1 MSQKPKSQRLVSLR
15 KFLDEYKRSK
25 LGVAGA
31 IIVVLFVLIAIL
43 APLLT
48 DHNPITDQNL
58 ASPLSIP
65 IWARSFPQYSN
76 LPVNSQL
83 LSGISLSSSSDLQN
97 WNFSS
102 RPVSS
107 SSSQGQVT
115 YQTTSQGLVVN
126 FSPTNTSSSS
136 SNPLSTFFG
145 SGSTSS
151 NASLV
156 LNQTFTYPWSYPCGF
171 TITLNLT
178 PLNGTLTSSNFS
190 VSMFLQS
197 VNGKNY
203 WIYGPG
209 VYANP
214 ADSVEYFPLF
224 KTGQSYTLTASPKN
238 TYVVLQ
244 STGSSFSSAVCGLA
258 HTVFPRSG
266 TYRLT
271 LLLSSTTSTSVRI
284 SDPSLDI
291 VGSAYGI
298 LGTDNLGRD
307 VWAQFVY
314 GARPS
319 LEVGLFAAMIA
330 VMIGTVVG
338 LVAGFM
344 GGLVD
349 EGLMRFNDFLLTLPF
364 LPLTLVILEILEV
377 SDAAKNVST
386 ELIILLLIGLLGWNG
401 IARIIRAQVL
411 SVKQRQ
417 FVEASRALG
426 AKDRHI
432 IWKHILPNVMGLV
445 YANVAITVP
454 SAILTEAALTFLG
467 FGDPS
472 IISWG
477 TMLSNAEPSVIS
489 KLHAFVWWWFLPPGI
504 AIAVISMAFVF
515 VGFSLDSIL
524 NPRLRKR

>member
-1 MSQKPKSQRLVSLR
+1 MSQTKRSTRFDSLR
-15 KFLDEYKRSK
+15 KFVDEYKRSR
-25 LGVAGA
+25 LGIAGA
-31 IIVVLFVLIAIL
+31 VIVLFFVLIAIF
-43 APLLT
+43 APVLT

-65 IWARSFPQYSN
+65 IWARAFPQYSN
-76 LPVNSQL
+76 VPVNSQL
-83 LSGISLSSSSDLQN
+83 LSGTDLTSSSDLQS
-97 WNFSS
+97 WN
-102 RPVSS
+102 VSTRS
-107 SSSQGQVT
+107 TGTGSNPVT
-115 YQTTSQGLVVN
+115 YQPTEQGLVVS
-126 FSPTNTSSSS
+126 FSPGSPASSQNNSFSNFFGSSSS
-136 SNPLSTFFG
+136 A
-145 SGSTSS
+145 

-171 TITLNLT
+171 SITMNLT
-178 PLNGTLTSSNFS
+178 PLNATLTPSNFA
-190 VSMFLQS
+190 VSMFLKS
-197 VNGKNY
+197 ENGKTY
-203 WIYGPG
+203 WLFGQN

-214 ADSVEYFPLF
+214 ADSVEYFSNFSPN
-224 KTGQSYTLTASPKN
+224 KTYLLTANPKN
-238 TYVVLQ
+238 IYVVQ
-244 STGSSFSSAVCGLA
+244 QATGTTFSTAVCGLS
-258 HTVFPRSG
+258 HTVFPKAG
-266 TYRLT
+266 TYELT
-271 LLLSSTTSTSVRI
+271 MLMSSTTSTNVRI
-284 SDPSLDI
+284 SNLNI
-291 VGSAYGI
+291 NIIGSAYGL

-307 VWAQFVY
+307 VWSQFVY

-319 LEVGLFAAMIA
+319 LEVGLFAALIA
-330 VMIGTVVG
+330 VLIGTVVG
-338 LVAGFM
+338 LIAGFM

-349 EGLMRFNDFLLTLPF
+349 EALMRFNDFLLVLPF
-364 LPLTLVILEILEV
+364 LPLILVILEILEV
-377 SDAAKNVST
+377 SDAAKNIST
-386 ELIILLLIGLLGWNG
+386 EFLILLFIGLLGWNG

-417 FVEASRALG
+417 FVEASKALG
-426 AKDRHI
+426 GKDRHI